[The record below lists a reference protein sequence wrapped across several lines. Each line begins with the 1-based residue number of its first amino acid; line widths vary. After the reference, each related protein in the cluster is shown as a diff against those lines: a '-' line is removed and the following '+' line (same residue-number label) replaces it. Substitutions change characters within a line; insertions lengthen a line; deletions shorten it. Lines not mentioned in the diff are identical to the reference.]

1 MILAGIDIGTNTLR
15 LLIAELGPAL
25 YREIGSD
32 RRITRLGQD
41 LDRAGVL
48 SREARERSI
57 QALADFSTRI
67 EKQAVRQVD
76 AVATSALRK
85 ASNSRE
91 FITEVKQRTGLD
103 IRVIP
108 GEDEARF
115 TLLGVSK
122 ALQSTSAGEK
132 NPLSSALVVDIGGGS
147 TEIIITRPGVEPV
160 AMSLPLGAVY
170 LTERF
175 IRHDPPSGEELERL
189 RRSVREELDHQSA
202 LLRPGPACVFVGTAG
217 TITTLAAM
225 DQKLTVYDPE
235 RINRSKLTRTAI
247 DGMVRKLS
255 ESMLKERRNF
265 RGLEH
270 GREDIILAGAIVT
283 QEIMERFGFS
293 TILVSDW
300 GLREGIV
307 FDLYEKLSIGHS
319 AKCKGNSPCA
329 LPYALC
335 KARGKVDV

>member
-15 LLIAELGPAL
+15 LLIAELGPAS

-41 LDRAGVL
+41 LDRTGVL
-48 SREARERSI
+48 SRDARERSI
-57 QALADFSTRI
+57 KALADFSERI
-67 EKQAVRQVD
+67 HQYAARQVD
-76 AVATSALRK
+76 AVGTSALRK

-108 GEDEARF
+108 GEAEARL
-115 TLLGVSK
+115 TLLGVSR
-122 ALQSTSAGEK
+122 ALRSTSSGEK
-132 NPLSSALVVDIGGGS
+132 GPLSSALVIDIGGGS
-147 TEIIITRPGVEPV
+147 TEIIITHPGGEPS

-175 IRHDPPSGEELERL
+175 IRHDPPSEEELERL
-189 RRSVREELDHQSA
+189 RRSVRKALERQGV

-225 DQKLTVYDPE
+225 DMNLAVYDPD
-235 RINRSKLTRTAI
+235 RINRSILTRSAV
-247 DGMVRKLS
+247 DGMVRTLGKS
-255 ESMLKERRNF
+255 TLKERRDLP
-265 RGLEH
+265 GLER

-307 FDLYEKLSIGHS
+307 FNLYDKIIKHS
-319 AKCKGNSPCA
+319 A
-329 LPYALC
+329 
-335 KARGKVDV
+335 RR